1 MATDMR
7 KEKTSLE
14 ECMVEVVDI
23 LSFCVRNDEA
33 MMELQDTLL
42 LVEVGIL
49 EEVLDADFDN
59 LKVCTDLEGNMN

>member
-23 LSFCVRNDEA
+23 LSSWVGNDEV